1 MNKTLI
7 MSVYARYARYL
18 LPAKQM
24 VQMCKVIE
32 EMKSDEFF
40 KSKRLESD
48 VGKSF
53 PHFSSQGSLVSELKV
68 RRSHN
73 NERSDVQARVDRSEG
88 KVLHKPNLDEHPR
101 RTLRVVGGTITTC
114 TAKEARR
121 FMQDG

>member
-1 MNKTLI
+1 

-40 KSKRLESD
+40 KFKRSESD
-48 VGKSF
+48 VGIQDLDVFELPLGVPYNRTVVKVGSKT
-53 PHFSSQGSLVSELKV
+53 SSP
-68 RRSHN
+68 
-73 NERSDVQARVDRSEG
+73 D
-88 KVLHKPNLDEHPR
+88 KPNLDEHPR

-114 TAKEARR
+114 TVKEARR